1 MFGTGKTGSDSS
13 ELGSRGI
20 GRSVVINI
28 VSVMSEWNL
37 PLQAK
42 QLTCKVFR
50 KMLTKGSLKKI
61 IGTIISSEWSTNSTK
76 LRLF

>member
-50 KMLTKGSLKKI
+50 KMLTKGSLKK
-61 IGTIISSEWSTNSTK
+61 NNRNNYF
-76 LRLF
+76 LRMVYQLH